1 MDPNR
6 LIIFVKAPRQGEVK
20 TRLEKT
26 IGQEGAAGA
35 YETLVK
41 TLVKRLAKLHE
52 VEVRYTP
59 DDAFEEIQQW
69 IQPGWSAAPQGSGDL
84 GARMERAFDQAFA
97 SGGERVVLIGSDCP
111 GLSQKDI
118 EEAWNALGTKEL
130 VAGPSLDGGYWL
142 IGLREPKPALFQDIP
157 WSTERVLGETLKR
170 AREQGMAIH
179 LLRMLTDV
187 DTEKEWIEF
196 LKDL

>member
-1 MDPNR
+1 MQPNR
-6 LIIFVKAPRQGEVK
+6 LVIFVKAPRPGEVK

-26 IGQEGAAGA
+26 IGAAGALSA

-41 TLVKRLAKLHE
+41 TLVKRLAKLPE
-52 VEVRYTP
+52 AELRYTP
-59 DDAFEEIQQW
+59 DDASAEVQDW
-69 IQPGWSAAPQGSGDL
+69 IQPGWTAAPQGPGDL
-84 GARMERAFDQAFA
+84 GQRLQRAFDQAFA
-97 SGGERVVLIGSDCP
+97 SGARHVVIIGSDCP
-111 GLSQKDI
+111 GITPRDI
-118 EEAWNALGTKEL
+118 EDAWKALPDHDM

-142 IGLREPKPALFQDIP
+142 IGLRQPQPSLFEGIP
-157 WSTERVLGETLKR
+157 WSTERVLGETLKK
-170 AREQGMAIH
+170 ARDQGLHLH